1 MGEEIRDEIS
11 SKHGKKS
18 KLWIRIPL
26 IVLICAFLGFLV
38 YWIII
43 IRAAVLDQSRK
54 IQIQKG
60 FDINAGVY
68 ENASVFKRSMTE
80 DYRYLF
86 NDPRFEHVSYEY
98 IMGLGIESGANRA
111 MHDHIEFIDNSDYC
125 RKQLDRMNIYGA
137 YPCNAREIVLA
148 YDSAKQLFPDTK
160 DKDIL
165 GRTVRL
171 KYRDVYEDVTV
182 VGINR
187 SKDASGHEISY
198 IPIDMISLLSD
209 ILKNSEF
216 RDQTYLFTDR
226 FFSEHPELF
235 SGSSYNIGFSRLNC
249 MKANEL
255 EGSKL
260 IWGRNAE
267 REGEIVLELGTMRN
281 DPVCFDVVGKSEDEL
296 REYAK
301 SLLGM
306 EVACGSSGHYV
317 LKYKIVGI
325 ADDSGEEN
333 EKNCY
338 LTLNDMESM
347 TQLAPSRINIV
358 IRDSKMVKQ
367 IKEELE
373 NMGFTVY

>member
-18 KLWIRIPL
+18 KLWIRIPV
-26 IVLICAFLGFLV
+26 IVLACALLGFLV

-98 IMGLGIESGANRA
+98 ITGLGIESGANRA
-111 MHDHIEFIDNSDYC
+111 MHDHIEFIDNSAYC

-137 YPCNAREIVLA
+137 YPSNAREIVLA

-160 DKDIL
+160 DENIL

-209 ILKNSEF
+209 LLKNSEF
-216 RDQTYLFTDR
+216 GDSVSLFTDR
-226 FFSEHPELF
+226 FFEKHPELF
-235 SGSSYNIGFSRLNC
+235 NTSSHSIGYSKFNC
-249 MKANEL
+249 KKAKDL
-255 EGSKL
+255 EESKL
-260 IWGRNAE
+260 IHGRNAE
-267 REGEIVLELGTMRN
+267 RDGEIVLGLGTIRN
-281 DPVCFDVVGKSEDEL
+281 EPVCFDIEGKNENEI

-301 SLLGM
+301 SLLGT

-325 ADDSGEEN
+325 ADDSDEED

-338 LTLNDMESM
+338 LMLNDIQRM
-347 TQLAPSRINIV
+347 TQIAPSGINIV